1 MDDITIEN
9 PTPEN
14 KEGSPPIPDD
24 GSKTD
29 SKSVLLIIG
38 IIVGITILAIGGF
51 AVYNSITGAN
61 VQTIDDLHQDNLD
74 DKLEEKEGDVYN
86 GFSFVYYDGLW
97 WTMIKNQAGQNLKV
111 PLRFAP
117 RDLEDISINGKLDPE
132 FNLGE
137 NVY

>member
-74 DKLEEKEGDVYN
+74 NKLKEKEGYVYN

-97 WTMIKNQAGQNLKV
+97 WTSVKNSAGNNLKIS
-111 PLRFAP
+111 LHYDP
-117 RDLEDISINGKLDPE
+117 RDLEDIPVFG
-132 FNLGE
+132 NLE
-137 NVY
+137 P